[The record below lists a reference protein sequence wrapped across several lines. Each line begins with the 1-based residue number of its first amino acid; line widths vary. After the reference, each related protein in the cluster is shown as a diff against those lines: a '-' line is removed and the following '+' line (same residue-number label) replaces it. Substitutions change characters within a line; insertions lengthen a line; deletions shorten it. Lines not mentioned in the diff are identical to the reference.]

1 MCENQGYVFKHDTH
15 FFLAIG
21 FSGFKGFNFFFGL
34 GRMPK
39 DDSQL
44 QKKDLV
50 ESLKLEIEYCE
61 ENLKEAMQHLDEIN
75 EEVVFLTKEYH
86 LLLKELT
93 NLTKGKE

>member
-1 MCENQGYVFKHDTH
+1 MAKIIH
-15 FFLAIG
+15 FPT
-21 FSGFKGFNFFFGL
+21 
-34 GRMPK
+34 RT
-39 DDSQL
+39 QL
-44 QKKDLV
+44 QKKDLI

-61 ENLKEAMQHLDEIN
+61 ENLKEAMEHLDEIN

>member
-1 MCENQGYVFKHDTH
+1 MAKIIQFPT
-15 FFLAIG
+15 
-21 FSGFKGFNFFFGL
+21 
-34 GRMPK
+34 RT
-39 DDSQL
+39 QL
-44 QKKDLV
+44 QKKDLI

-61 ENLKEAMQHLDEIN
+61 ENLKEAMEHLDEIN

>member
-1 MCENQGYVFKHDTH
+1 MAKIIQFPT
-15 FFLAIG
+15 
-21 FSGFKGFNFFFGL
+21 
-34 GRMPK
+34 RT
-39 DDSQL
+39 QL
-44 QKKDLV
+44 QKKDLI

>member
-1 MCENQGYVFKHDTH
+1 MAKIIQFPT
-15 FFLAIG
+15 
-21 FSGFKGFNFFFGL
+21 
-34 GRMPK
+34 RT
-39 DDSQL
+39 QL

-93 NLTKGKE
+93 DLTKGKE

>member
-1 MCENQGYVFKHDTH
+1 VAKIIQFPT
-15 FFLAIG
+15 
-21 FSGFKGFNFFFGL
+21 
-34 GRMPK
+34 RT
-39 DDSQL
+39 QL

-93 NLTKGKE
+93 DLTKEKE

>member
-1 MCENQGYVFKHDTH
+1 MAKIIQFPT
-15 FFLAIG
+15 
-21 FSGFKGFNFFFGL
+21 
-34 GRMPK
+34 RT
-39 DDSQL
+39 QL

-50 ESLKLEIEYCE
+50 ESRKLEIEYCE

>member
-1 MCENQGYVFKHDTH
+1 MAKIIQFPT
-15 FFLAIG
+15 
-21 FSGFKGFNFFFGL
+21 
-34 GRMPK
+34 RT
-39 DDSQL
+39 QL

-93 NLTKGKE
+93 NLTKEKE

>member
-1 MCENQGYVFKHDTH
+1 MAKIIQFPT
-15 FFLAIG
+15 
-21 FSGFKGFNFFFGL
+21 
-34 GRMPK
+34 RT
-39 DDSQL
+39 QL

-93 NLTKGKE
+93 DLTKEKE

>member
-1 MCENQGYVFKHDTH
+1 MAKIIQFPT
-15 FFLAIG
+15 
-21 FSGFKGFNFFFGL
+21 
-34 GRMPK
+34 RT
-39 DDSQL
+39 QL
-44 QKKDLV
+44 QKNDLV

>member
-1 MCENQGYVFKHDTH
+1 VAKIIQFPT
-15 FFLAIG
+15 
-21 FSGFKGFNFFFGL
+21 
-34 GRMPK
+34 RT
-39 DDSQL
+39 QL

>member
-1 MCENQGYVFKHDTH
+1 MAKIIQF
-15 FFLAIG
+15 
-21 FSGFKGFNFFFGL
+21 
-34 GRMPK
+34 PK
-39 DDSQL
+39 RTQL

>member
-1 MCENQGYVFKHDTH
+1 MAKIIQFPT
-15 FFLAIG
+15 
-21 FSGFKGFNFFFGL
+21 
-34 GRMPK
+34 RT
-39 DDSQL
+39 QL

>member
-1 MCENQGYVFKHDTH
+1 VAKIIQFPT
-15 FFLAIG
+15 
-21 FSGFKGFNFFFGL
+21 
-34 GRMPK
+34 RT
-39 DDSQL
+39 QL

-93 NLTKGKE
+93 DLTKGKE